1 MKTYSILFVD
11 DMTFYRSLLQD
22 HLKLWSNPVN
32 LTYCTNAMDAI
43 EKLKE
48 GNFDLIIS
56 DLMMPKHT
64 GYDLLKSVRK
74 SAKYKNVPFIM
85 LSSQENQKVI
95 LKIIE
100 TGADEYLNKPWDVP
114 DLHRILNK
122 FLLKES

>member
-1 MKTYSILFVD
+1 MKTFNVLFVD
-11 DMTFYRSLLQD
+11 DMTFYSSLIQD
-22 HLKLWSNPVN
+22 HLKLWTHPVT

-43 EKLKE
+43 DRLKE
-48 GNFDLIIS
+48 GQYHLIIS

-74 SAKYKNVPFIM
+74 SEKYKQVPFVM

-100 TGADEYLNKPWDVP
+100 SGADEFLNKPWDVP
-114 DLHRILNK
+114 DIHRILDK
-122 FLLKES
+122 FLLNN